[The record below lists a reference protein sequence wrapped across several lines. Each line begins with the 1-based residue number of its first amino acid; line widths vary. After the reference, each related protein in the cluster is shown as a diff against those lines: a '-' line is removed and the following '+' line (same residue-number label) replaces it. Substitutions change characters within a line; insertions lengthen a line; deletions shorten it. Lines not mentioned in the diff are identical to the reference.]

1 MQNVWK
7 CFVFWAFALKVW
19 KNANMTQTIF
29 FQLKF
34 IWGIKKRRILC
45 WLQIRWN
52 GLEKTFRKKG
62 IGKKRSEKVQNPKN
76 SKFASFYAYNFFL
89 ESFFRAHFNESV
101 ISIKFCVFWCPI
113 WIFFLTKFLWVIL
126 AFFSNF
132 ECKCS
137 KNETFSNILQ
147 KVKSYCFA
155 NSYHSL
161 FESNRNFKKSIKLKP
176 PIHHVLVLHS
186 WDSNSGHQDCKLTL

>member
-1 MQNVWK
+1 MNRVLTLYGLRFDTFFGISIGFKRRMIAIGKTITFYFLQNVWK

-52 GLEKTFRKKG
+52 GLEKTVRKKG

-89 ESFFRAHFNESV
+89 ESFFEP
-101 ISIKFCVFWCPI
+101 ISMN
-113 WIFFLTKFLWVIL
+113 L
-126 AFFSNF
+126 
-132 ECKCS
+132 
-137 KNETFSNILQ
+137 
-147 KVKSYCFA
+147 
-155 NSYHSL
+155 
-161 FESNRNFKKSIKLKP
+161 
-176 PIHHVLVLHS
+176 
-186 WDSNSGHQDCKLTL
+186 